1 MDAAYAPVDEQR
13 QRRKIGLWMAAV
25 AVPLVVF
32 ALLLWRPS
40 VDRIWESHPAH
51 FWLVLLAAAASF
63 GLGWAVSSAGRRRRD
78 ARLFLISLACLSSA
92 GFLGLHALATP
103 GVLLGKNAGFELA
116 TPVGLVV
123 ASAFAA
129 VSALELRG
137 SSAARV
143 LHVAPFLLAGLG
155 ALFGLWALFSLAEL
169 PPLDSP
175 LAQEQ
180 LDGWQVSLAAAGVA
194 LFVLAAVGYLR
205 VYRRRGARF
214 VIVVTVAFALLAEA
228 MIVIAWARNWHASWW
243 EWHLL
248 MLTAFLLLAQTA
260 RMEWHEERFS
270 ALYLDQTLAGARDIS
285 VLLADLSG
293 FTSFSERH
301 DAADV
306 TAMLNAYFGA
316 IVPRMKEE
324 RGEVH
329 QIVGDELMVIFNKQG
344 DTPDHPVRA
353 ARAALSLLRTAE
365 TVARP
370 EWPRFRV
377 GVNSGGAVAA
387 VVGGATG
394 HRKHGVVGDTVNV
407 AARLEQA
414 AAPETVV
421 IGAETY
427 ARLPAGASVER
438 LPPLTAKGKTDPL
451 EAYRLRELGTAEGM
465 SETENPREDDRNEE
479 LDESPAPDPE
489 EGGDARDVPGAD

>member
-1 MDAAYAPVDEQR
+1 MVT
-13 QRRKIGLWMAAV
+13 V
-25 AVPLVVF
+25 AVPLAIF
-32 ALLLWRPS
+32 AVLLWRPRI
-40 VDRIWESHPAH
+40 DRVWESHPAH
-51 FWLVLLAAAASF
+51 FWLVLIAAAASF
-63 GLGWAVSSAGRRRRD
+63 GLGWTISTAGRRRRD
-78 ARLFLISLACLSSA
+78 ARLFLISLACLASA

-123 ASAFAA
+123 ASAFASL
-129 VSALELRG
+129 SALELGGR
-137 SSAARV
+137 SAERV
-143 LHVAPFLLAGLG
+143 LRIAPLILAALG
-155 ALFGLWALFSLAEL
+155 ALLALWATVSLAEL

-180 LDGWQVSLAAAGVA
+180 LDGWQLALAAAGVA
-194 LFVLAAVGYLR
+194 LYVLAAAGYLR

-214 VIVVTVAFALLAEA
+214 VIAVTVAFALLAEA

-248 MLTAFLLLAQTA
+248 MLTSFLLLAETA

-270 ALYLDQTLAGARDIS
+270 ALYLDETLAGARDVS

-293 FTSFSERH
+293 FTSFSEQH

-316 IVPRMKEE
+316 IVPLMENE

-353 ARAALSLLRTAE
+353 ARAALTLLRTADA
-365 TVARP
+365 VGRP

-377 GVNSGGAVAA
+377 GVNSGSAVAA

-394 HRKHGVVGDTVNV
+394 HRKHGIVGDTVNV

-414 AAPETVV
+414 APPGGVV
-421 IGAETY
+421 IGKATF
-427 ARLPAGASVER
+427 ARLPPTAAVD
-438 LPPLTAKGKTDPL
+438 PVPAVAAKGKAEPL
-451 EAYRLRELGTAEGM
+451 EAYRLRSMGTADGM

-479 LDESPAPDPE
+479 IDESPVPDPE
-489 EGGDARDVPGAD
+489 QDGGDAGDVPEAD